1 MCKVYDLIY
10 KNLSIYIFL
19 VKNLPITSF
28 INEVVEVALLD
39 PIPYYV
45 RKSSSISFV
54 TDSLKP

>member
-39 PIPYYV
+39 HFPYYV